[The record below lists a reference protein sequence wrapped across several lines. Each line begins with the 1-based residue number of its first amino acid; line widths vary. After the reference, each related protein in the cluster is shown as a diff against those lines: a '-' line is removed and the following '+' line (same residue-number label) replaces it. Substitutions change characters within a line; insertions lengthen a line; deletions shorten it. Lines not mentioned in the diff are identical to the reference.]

1 MYSLYVWGLVVVTF
15 LVQFAFSFFSSA
27 AFGIIANIPRRA
39 LLASGFTGAIG
50 WIIYFY
56 LNQFFH
62 SGAFSNFVA
71 AFMIGCLSIFFSK
84 KQKMPMIIFYIPG
97 LIPLV
102 PGGPSYEAVR
112 AFALGDPNVGFEKLM
127 FVMATAISIVGGLLM
142 TSLAEQLVNKW
153 LRFKKN

>member
-1 MYSLYVWGLVVVTF
+1 MTFFLQFSL
-15 LVQFAFSFFSSA
+15 SFFSSA

-39 LLASGFTGAIG
+39 LLTSGFTGAIG
-50 WIIYFY
+50 WMIYFY
-56 LNQFFH
+56 LDQIFH
-62 SGAFSNFVA
+62 SIASANFVA

-112 AFALGDPNVGFEKLM
+112 AFALGDPNIGFQKLM
-127 FVMATAISIVGGLLM
+127 VVSTTAISIVGGLLV
-142 TSLAEQLVNKW
+142 TSFVEQLINKW
-153 LRFKKN
+153 LLSKKNK

>member
-1 MYSLYVWGLVVVTF
+1 MTFFLQFSL
-15 LVQFAFSFFSSA
+15 SFFSSA

-39 LLASGFTGAIG
+39 LLTSGFTGAIG
-50 WIIYFY
+50 WMIYFY
-56 LNQFFH
+56 LDQFFH
-62 SGAFSNFVA
+62 SIASANFVA

-112 AFALGDPNVGFEKLM
+112 AFALGDPNIGFQKLM
-127 FVMATAISIVGGLLM
+127 VVSTTAISIVGGLLV
-142 TSLAEQLVNKW
+142 TSFVEQLINKW
-153 LRFKKN
+153 LLSKKNK